1 MEEQTTISE
10 FGKQE
15 QRFLEEVHP
24 KIRKSVK
31 DMITKYDLSHSLLK
45 ITVDNMKDYE
55 KLKLELRK
63 ALLNRELYIKN
74 LIEDLART

>member
-45 ITVDNMKDYE
+45 ITVDNMKNYE
-55 KLKLELRK
+55 KLKLELKK
-63 ALLNRELYIKN
+63 ALLNRELYIKT
-74 LIEDLART
+74 LIEDLASH

>member
-45 ITVDNMKDYE
+45 ITVDNMKNYE
-55 KLKLELRK
+55 KLKLELKK
-63 ALLNRELYIKN
+63 ALLNRELYIKT
-74 LIEDLART
+74 LVEDLASH